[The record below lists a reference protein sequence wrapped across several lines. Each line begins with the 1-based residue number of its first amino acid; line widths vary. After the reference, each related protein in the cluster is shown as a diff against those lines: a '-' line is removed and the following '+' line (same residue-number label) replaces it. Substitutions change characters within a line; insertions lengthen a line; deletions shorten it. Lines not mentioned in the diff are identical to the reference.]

1 MGDTTAQRGYQ
12 IHEFA
17 RLTGLTVRALQ
28 HYDHLGLLK
37 PVRSRAGHRTYSDQD
52 LQGLVQIL
60 ALKSVGVPLR
70 QIAALRRSGGPGLAR
85 ALHMQRAVLERR
97 KPLLDKAIT
106 AIQNVE
112 LALEKG
118 QEADPAALRSLIE
131 AVGPQEDLPPG
142 LDDAPIRAAAPP
154 TPRTPDRNE
163 LRRRWQQLL
172 ADVEHVVETRSRGA
186 GGPGDRR
193 TLGGAA
199 AGAGGQRRGAGCAAR
214 EERRAAGIGRADA
227 RQRHT
232 GRTGLGVRGKGARRA
247 QPRRRRG
254 DQFRAGNDGLG
265 PLSTS
270 STFLNRSAC
279 ENGFNR
285 KG

>member
-1 MGDTTAQRGYQ
+1 MGDTTVQRGYQ

-52 LQGLVQIL
+52 LQALVQIL

-112 LALEKG
+112 LALENG

-131 AVGPQEDLPPG
+131 AVGPQEDMPPG
-142 LDDAPIRAAAPP
+142 FEEPARAAAPP
-154 TPRTPDRNE
+154 SPRTPDRGE

-172 ADVEHVVETRSRGA
+172 ADVEHVVETDPASPEAQAVA
-186 GGPGDRR
+186 GRWVELMQELAGNAAALDAQLVKSAG
-193 TLGGAA
+193 LLGAA
-199 AGAGGQRRGAGCAAR
+199 ARVHANGTPAERAWEFVGKALAAR
-214 EERRAAGIGRADA
+214 SHTATAGLSS
-227 RQRHT
+227 
-232 GRTGLGVRGKGARRA
+232 GLGSSE
-247 QPRRRRG
+247 P
-254 DQFRAGNDGLG
+254 GN
-265 PLSTS
+265 
-270 STFLNRSAC
+270 
-279 ENGFNR
+279 
-285 KG
+285 

>member
-1 MGDTTAQRGYQ
+1 MSDTPGARGYQ

-97 KPLLDKAIT
+97 RPLLEKAIT

-118 QEADPAALRSLIE
+118 EEADPATLRSLIE
-131 AVGPQEDLPPG
+131 AVGPQEDVSPS
-142 LDDAPIRAAAPP
+142 LDDSPAQAVAPSAP
-154 TPRTPDRNE
+154 RMPDRME

-172 ADVEHVVETRSRGA
+172 DDVAMVADTDPAGPEAQRIAGRWVDLLQELAGSGA
-186 GGPGDRR
+186 ALDAQLVKSAGV
-193 TLGGAA
+193 LGAA
-199 AGAGGQRRGAGCAAR
+199 ARTHSNGTPA
-214 EERRAAGIGRADA
+214 ERAWEFVGKALSVRRADA
-227 RQRHT
+227 SS
-232 GRTGLGVRGKGARRA
+232 GAE
-247 QPRRRRG
+247 
-254 DQFRAGNDGLG
+254 
-265 PLSTS
+265 
-270 STFLNRSAC
+270 RSASP
-279 ENGFNR
+279 EAPSAPR
-285 KG
+285 PPS

>member
-1 MGDTTAQRGYQ
+1 MGDSTVQRGYQ

-37 PVRSRAGHRTYSDQD
+37 PLRSRAGHRTYSDQD

-97 KPLLDKAIT
+97 RPLLEKAIT

-112 LALEKG
+112 LALENG

-131 AVGPQEDLPPG
+131 AVGPQDELPPM
-142 LDDAPIRAAAPP
+142 LDDTALREAAPP
-154 TPRTPDRNE
+154 PPRTPDRVE

-172 ADVEHVVETRSRGA
+172 ADVEHVVETDPA
-186 GGPGDRR
+186 GPEAQAIAARWVELLQELAGNAAALDAQLVKSAG
-193 TLGGAA
+193 LLGAA
-199 AGAGGQRRGAGCAAR
+199 ARVHANGAPAERAWEFVGKALAAR
-214 EERRAAGIGRADA
+214 GRDAAGNGAA
-227 RQRHT
+227 R
-232 GRTGLGVRGKGARRA
+232 
-247 QPRRRRG
+247 
-254 DQFRAGNDGLG
+254 FSSG
-265 PLSTS
+265 PGTIDREL
-270 STFLNRSAC
+270 
-279 ENGFNR
+279 
-285 KG
+285 

>member
-1 MGDTTAQRGYQ
+1 MSDSTGVRGYQ

-52 LQGLVQIL
+52 LQALVQIL

-97 KPLLDKAIT
+97 RPLLEKAIT

-118 QEADPAALRSLIE
+118 EEADPAALRSLIE
-131 AVGPQEDLPPG
+131 AVGPHEDTPPR
-142 LDDAPIRAAAPP
+142 LDGGPAEAVAPSA
-154 TPRTPDRNE
+154 PRTPDRME

-172 ADVEHVVETRSRGA
+172 DDVVQVAHTDPAGPDAQAIAGRWVALLQELAGTGGA
-186 GGPGDRR
+186 LDAQLIKSAGV
-193 TLGGAA
+193 LGAA
-199 AGAGGQRRGAGCAAR
+199 ARTHSNGTPAERAWEFVGRALAAR
-214 EERRAAGIGRADA
+214 GGESASS
-227 RQRHT
+227 
-232 GRTGLGVRGKGARRA
+232 GLA
-247 QPRRRRG
+247 PS
-254 DQFRAGNDGLG
+254 D
-265 PLSTS
+265 
-270 STFLNRSAC
+270 
-279 ENGFNR
+279 
-285 KG
+285 

>member
-1 MGDTTAQRGYQ
+1 MGDSTVRRGYQ

-97 KPLLDKAIT
+97 RPMLEKEIT

-112 LALEKG
+112 LALENG

-131 AVGPQEDLPPG
+131 AVGPQEDQPHG
-142 LDDAPIRAAAPP
+142 LEDTPHREAAPP
-154 TPRTPDRNE
+154 PPRTPDRNE

-172 ADVEHVVETRSRGA
+172 GDVEHVVETDPA
-186 GGPGDRR
+186 GPEAQAIAARWVELLQELAGNAAALDAQLVKSAG
-193 TLGGAA
+193 LLGAA
-199 AGAGGQRRGAGCAAR
+199 ARVHANGAPAERAWEFVGKALAARGRDGAGNG
-214 EERRAAGIGRADA
+214 AAGFSSGPG
-227 RQRHT
+227 T
-232 GRTGLGVRGKGARRA
+232 L
-247 QPRRRRG
+247 
-254 DQFRAGNDGLG
+254 DQ
-265 PLSTS
+265 
-270 STFLNRSAC
+270 
-279 ENGFNR
+279 
-285 KG
+285 

>member
-1 MGDTTAQRGYQ
+1 MGDSTGRGYQ

-52 LQGLVQIL
+52 LQALVQIL

-97 KPLLDKAIT
+97 RPLLEKAIT

-112 LALEKG
+112 LALENG

-131 AVGPQEDLPPG
+131 AVGPHEDMPLG
-142 LDDAPIRAAAPP
+142 LDDTPAREVVPP
-154 TPRTPDRNE
+154 PPRTPDRTE
-163 LRRRWQQLL
+163 LRRRWQSLL
-172 ADVEHVVETRSRGA
+172 ADVEQVVDTDPA
-186 GGPGDRR
+186 GPAAQAIAGRWISLLEELAGN
-193 TLGGAA
+193 AA
-199 AGAGGQRRGAGCAAR
+199 ALDAQLVKSAGLLGSAARTHANGTPAERAWEFVGKALNARTDTARRG
-214 EERRAAGIGRADA
+214 EP
-227 RQRHT
+227 
-232 GRTGLGVRGKGARRA
+232 GL
-247 QPRRRRG
+247 
-254 DQFRAGNDGLG
+254 
-265 PLSTS
+265 S
-270 STFLNRSAC
+270 SAPGTTEPTTEL
-279 ENGFNR
+279 
-285 KG
+285 

>member
-1 MGDTTAQRGYQ
+1 MSETPGVRGYQ

-52 LQGLVQIL
+52 LQALVQIL

-97 KPLLDKAIT
+97 RPLLEKAIT

-112 LALEKG
+112 IALEKG
-118 QEADPAALRSLIE
+118 EEADPATLRSLIE
-131 AVGPQEDLPPG
+131 AVGPQEEGPPV
-142 LDDAPIRAAAPP
+142 LDDGPDPAVAPL
-154 TPRTPDRNE
+154 TPRTPDRME

-172 ADVEHVVETRSRGA
+172 DDVAMVVDTDPAGPEAQEIAGRWVDLLQELAGSGA
-186 GGPGDRR
+186 ALDAQLVKSAGV
-193 TLGGAA
+193 LGAA
-199 AGAGGQRRGAGCAAR
+199 ARTHSNGTPAERAWEFVGKALSVRKAAPNSGG
-214 EERRAAGIGRADA
+214 D
-227 RQRHT
+227 
-232 GRTGLGVRGKGARRA
+232 
-247 QPRRRRG
+247 
-254 DQFRAGNDGLG
+254 
-265 PLSTS
+265 
-270 STFLNRSAC
+270 RSAPTP
-279 ENGFNR
+279 EEP
-285 KG
+285 

>member
-1 MGDTTAQRGYQ
+1 MSDSPGARGYQ

-52 LQGLVQIL
+52 LQALVQIL

-97 KPLLDKAIT
+97 RPLLEKAIT

-118 QEADPAALRSLIE
+118 EEADPATLRSLIE
-131 AVGPQEDLPPG
+131 AVGPQEDGPPS
-142 LDDAPIRAAAPP
+142 LDENAAEALAAPMA
-154 TPRTPDRNE
+154 RTPDRLE
-163 LRRRWQQLL
+163 LRRRWQALLDDVVLVADTDPAGPEAQAIAQRWVDLLQELAGSGAALDAQL
-172 ADVEHVVETRSRGA
+172 VKSA
-186 GGPGDRR
+186 GV
-193 TLGGAA
+193 LGAA
-199 AGAGGQRRGAGCAAR
+199 ARTHSNGTPAERAWEFVGRALAAR
-214 EERRAAGIGRADA
+214 ITESTA
-227 RQRHT
+227 REASPSS
-232 GRTGLGVRGKGARRA
+232 GVPSR
-247 QPRRRRG
+247 
-254 DQFRAGNDGLG
+254 DQE
-265 PLSTS
+265 S
-270 STFLNRSAC
+270 
-279 ENGFNR
+279 
-285 KG
+285 

>member
-1 MGDTTAQRGYQ
+1 MSDSTGVRAYQ

-52 LQGLVQIL
+52 LQALVQIL

-85 ALHMQRAVLERR
+85 ALHMQRVVLERR
-97 KPLLDKAIT
+97 RPLLEKAIT

-118 QEADPAALRSLIE
+118 EEADPATLRSLIE
-131 AVGPQEDLPPG
+131 AVGPQEDTPPR
-142 LDDAPIRAAAPP
+142 LDDSLSEIAEPP
-154 TPRTPDRNE
+154 APRTPDRLE

-172 ADVEHVVETRSRGA
+172 DDVAQVAHSNPAGPEAQAIAQRWVELLEELAGSGAALDAQLIRSA
-186 GGPGDRR
+186 G
-193 TLGGAA
+193 LLGAA
-199 AGAGGQRRGAGCAAR
+199 ARTHSNGTPAERAWEFVGRALAARGAETPAAGGGSVVSSGAT
-214 EERRAAGIGRADA
+214 
-227 RQRHT
+227 QT
-232 GRTGLGVRGKGARRA
+232 
-247 QPRRRRG
+247 
-254 DQFRAGNDGLG
+254 DQE
-265 PLSTS
+265 P
-270 STFLNRSAC
+270 
-279 ENGFNR
+279 
-285 KG
+285 

>member
-1 MGDTTAQRGYQ
+1 MSDSTGARGYQ

-52 LQGLVQIL
+52 LQALVQIL

-97 KPLLDKAIT
+97 RPLLEKAIT

-118 QEADPAALRSLIE
+118 EEADPATLRTLIE
-131 AVGPQEDLPPG
+131 AVGPQEDVPPS
-142 LDDAPIRAAAPP
+142 LDDNAEMLAPP
-154 TPRTPDRNE
+154 APRTPDRAD
-163 LRRRWQQLL
+163 LRRRWQLLLDDVVVVADTDPAGPQAQAIARRWVDLLQELAGSGAALDAQL
-172 ADVEHVVETRSRGA
+172 VKSA
-186 GGPGDRR
+186 GV
-193 TLGGAA
+193 LGAA
-199 AGAGGQRRGAGCAAR
+199 ARRHSNGTPAERAWEFVGRALAAR
-214 EERRAAGIGRADA
+214 STENSVVSSERP
-227 RQRHT
+227 
-232 GRTGLGVRGKGARRA
+232 V
-247 QPRRRRG
+247 
-254 DQFRAGNDGLG
+254 DQE
-265 PLSTS
+265 S
-270 STFLNRSAC
+270 
-279 ENGFNR
+279 
-285 KG
+285 

>member
-1 MGDTTAQRGYQ
+1 MGDSTVQRGYQ

-52 LQGLVQIL
+52 LQALVQIL

-97 KPLLDKAIT
+97 RPLLEKAIT

-112 LALEKG
+112 LALENG

-131 AVGPQEDLPPG
+131 AVGPQDDVPAV
-142 LDDAPIRAAAPP
+142 LDDAPIRVAAPS
-154 TPRTPDRNE
+154 PRTPDRGE

-172 ADVEHVVETRSRGA
+172 ADVEHVAETDPA
-186 GGPGDRR
+186 GPEAQAIAARWVDLLQELAGNAAALDAQLVKSAG
-193 TLGGAA
+193 LLGAA
-199 AGAGGQRRGAGCAAR
+199 ARVHANGAPAERAWEFVGKALAAR
-214 EERRAAGIGRADA
+214 GRDAAGAAAPSPSLIM
-227 RQRHT
+227 
-232 GRTGLGVRGKGARRA
+232 
-247 QPRRRRG
+247 
-254 DQFRAGNDGLG
+254 
-265 PLSTS
+265 S
-270 STFLNRSAC
+270 
-279 ENGFNR
+279 
-285 KG
+285 

>member
-1 MGDTTAQRGYQ
+1 MSDSTSLRGYQ

-52 LQGLVQIL
+52 LQALVQIL

-97 KPLLDKAIT
+97 RPLLEKAIT

-118 QEADPAALRSLIE
+118 EEADPAALRSLIE
-131 AVGPQEDLPPG
+131 AVGPQEDVPPS
-142 LDDAPIRAAAPP
+142 LDDNPDQALAAPA
-154 TPRTPDRNE
+154 PRTPDRVE

-172 ADVEHVVETRSRGA
+172 DDVASVADTDPAGPEAQAIAHRWVDLLQELAGSGA
-186 GGPGDRR
+186 ALDAQLVKSAGV
-193 TLGGAA
+193 LGAA
-199 AGAGGQRRGAGCAAR
+199 ARTHSNGTPA
-214 EERRAAGIGRADA
+214 ERAWEFVGRALA
-227 RQRHT
+227 
-232 GRTGLGVRGKGARRA
+232 VRIGEG
-247 QPRRRRG
+247 G
-254 DQFRAGNDGLG
+254 G
-265 PLSTS
+265 PPASSGSTP
-270 STFLNRSAC
+270 TNQ
-279 ENGFNR
+279 EP
-285 KG
+285 

>member
-1 MGDTTAQRGYQ
+1 MGDSTIRRGYQ

-52 LQGLVQIL
+52 LQALVQIL

-97 KPLLDKAIT
+97 KPLLEKAIT

-112 LALEKG
+112 LALENG

-131 AVGPQEDLPPG
+131 AVGPQEDMPG
-142 LDDAPIRAAAPP
+142 VLDDTVPLREAAPP
-154 TPRTPDRNE
+154 PAPDAGSFRAPPP
-163 LRRRWQQLL
+163 LAAAARRCR
-172 ADVEHVVETRSRGA
+172 ACRGNRSGRSRGSGHRRPV
-186 GGPGDRR
+186 GG
-193 TLGGAA
+193 TA
-199 AGAGGQRRGAGCAAR
+199 AGTGRQCRGTRRAAR
-214 EERRAAGIGRADA
+214 EERRSARVRRSDA
-227 RQRHT
+227 RQWHA
-232 GRTGLGVRGKGARRA
+232 GRAGVGVRGKSAGREG
-247 QPRRRRG
+247 PR
-254 DQFRAGNDGLG
+254 RAGNGAAGLSSG
-265 PLSTS
+265 PGTTEPEL
-270 STFLNRSAC
+270 
-279 ENGFNR
+279 
-285 KG
+285 

>member
-1 MGDTTAQRGYQ
+1 MSDHTGRGYQ

-52 LQGLVQIL
+52 LQALVQIL

-97 KPLLDKAIT
+97 RPLLERAIT

-118 QEADPAALRSLIE
+118 EEADPAALRSLIE
-131 AVGPQEDLPPG
+131 AVGPQEETPPR
-142 LDDAPIRAAAPP
+142 LDDSQAEAVEPAA
-154 TPRTPDRNE
+154 PRTPDRME

-172 ADVEHVVETRSRGA
+172 DDVAQVAHTDPAGPEAQQMAGRWISLLQELAGSGA
-186 GGPGDRR
+186 AVDAQLIKSAGV
-193 TLGGAA
+193 LGAA
-199 AGAGGQRRGAGCAAR
+199 ARTHSNGTPAEHAWEFVGRALAAR
-214 EERRAAGIGRADA
+214 GGESVSSGPVPA
-227 RQRHT
+227 RE
-232 GRTGLGVRGKGARRA
+232 
-247 QPRRRRG
+247 P
-254 DQFRAGNDGLG
+254 
-265 PLSTS
+265 
-270 STFLNRSAC
+270 
-279 ENGFNR
+279 
-285 KG
+285 

>member
-1 MGDTTAQRGYQ
+1 MSDTTGARGYQ

-52 LQGLVQIL
+52 LQALVQIL

-97 KPLLDKAIT
+97 RPLLEKAIT

-118 QEADPAALRSLIE
+118 EEADPATLRSLIE
-131 AVGPQEDLPPG
+131 AVGPQEEVPS
-142 LDDAPIRAAAPP
+142 LDENAAQALAPP
-154 TPRTPDRNE
+154 MPRTPDRVE
-163 LRRRWQQLL
+163 LRRRWQALLDDVALVVDTDPAGPEAQAIARRWVDMLQELAGNGAALDAQL
-172 ADVEHVVETRSRGA
+172 VKSA
-186 GGPGDRR
+186 GV
-193 TLGGAA
+193 LGAA
-199 AGAGGQRRGAGCAAR
+199 ARAHSNGTPAERAWEFVGRALAVRMTDGAAR
-214 EERRAAGIGRADA
+214 AAAPSSVPG
-227 RQRHT
+227 
-232 GRTGLGVRGKGARRA
+232 
-247 QPRRRRG
+247 PM
-254 DQFRAGNDGLG
+254 DQD
-265 PLSTS
+265 S
-270 STFLNRSAC
+270 
-279 ENGFNR
+279 
-285 KG
+285 

>member
-1 MGDTTAQRGYQ
+1 MGDMTAARGYQ

-52 LQGLVQIL
+52 LQALVQIL

-97 KPLLDKAIT
+97 RPMLEKAIT

-112 LALEKG
+112 LALESG

-131 AVGPQEDLPPG
+131 AVGPHEEPPAL
-142 LDDAPIRAAAPP
+142 LDDASPLRDIPPP
-154 TPRTPDRNE
+154 TPRTPDRGD
-163 LRRRWQQLL
+163 LRRRWQQLF
-172 ADVEHVVETRSRGA
+172 ADVEAVAETDPA
-186 GGPGDRR
+186 GPQAQGIARR
-193 TLGGAA
+193 WVDLLQELAGSAAALDAQLVKSAGLLGAA
-199 AGAGGQRRGAGCAAR
+199 ARTHSNGTPAERAWEFVGKALAAR
-214 EERRAAGIGRADA
+214 SLNAAAA
-227 RQRHT
+227 S
-232 GRTGLGVRGKGARRA
+232 GALSSET
-247 QPRRRRG
+247 PKPS
-254 DQFRAGNDGLG
+254 DQE
-265 PLSTS
+265 S
-270 STFLNRSAC
+270 
-279 ENGFNR
+279 
-285 KG
+285 

>member
-1 MGDTTAQRGYQ
+1 MGDTTGARGYQ

-52 LQGLVQIL
+52 LQALVQIL

-97 KPLLDKAIT
+97 RPLLEKAIT

-118 QEADPAALRSLIE
+118 EEADPVALRSLIE
-131 AVGPQEDLPPG
+131 AVGPQEDPLPG
-142 LDDAPIRAAAPP
+142 LDDGVAESMTPAV
-154 TPRTPDRNE
+154 PRTPDRVE
-163 LRRRWQQLL
+163 MRRRWQQLL
-172 ADVEHVVETRSRGA
+172 DDVAEVSHTDPAGPDAQAMAQRWIDLLQELAGSGAALDAQLVKSAGVLGAAARTHSNGTPAERAWEFVGRALAARGLE
-186 GGPGDRR
+186 G
-193 TLGGAA
+193 GGAA
-199 AGAGGQRRGAGCAAR
+199 ALSSGASPRGQ
-214 EERRAAGIGRADA
+214 E
-227 RQRHT
+227 
-232 GRTGLGVRGKGARRA
+232 
-247 QPRRRRG
+247 
-254 DQFRAGNDGLG
+254 
-265 PLSTS
+265 S
-270 STFLNRSAC
+270 
-279 ENGFNR
+279 
-285 KG
+285 

>member
-1 MGDTTAQRGYQ
+1 MGDSTVRRGYQ

-85 ALHMQRAVLERR
+85 ALHMQRASLERR
-97 KPLLDKAIT
+97 RPLLEKAIT

-112 LALEKG
+112 LALENG

-131 AVGPQEDLPPG
+131 AVGPQDDLPPVLG
-142 LDDAPIRAAAPP
+142 DTPLREAAPA
-154 TPRTPDRNE
+154 PRTPDRSE

-172 ADVEHVVETRSRGA
+172 ADVEHVVETDPA
-186 GGPGDRR
+186 GPEAQAIAARWVELLQELAGNAAALDAQLVKSAG
-193 TLGGAA
+193 LLGAA
-199 AGAGGQRRGAGCAAR
+199 ARVHANGAPAERAWEFVGKALAARGRDGAGNG
-214 EERRAAGIGRADA
+214 AAGFSSGPG
-227 RQRHT
+227 T
-232 GRTGLGVRGKGARRA
+232 L
-247 QPRRRRG
+247 
-254 DQFRAGNDGLG
+254 DQ
-265 PLSTS
+265 
-270 STFLNRSAC
+270 
-279 ENGFNR
+279 
-285 KG
+285 

>member
-1 MGDTTAQRGYQ
+1 MSDTPGARGYQ

-52 LQGLVQIL
+52 LQALVQIL

-97 KPLLDKAIT
+97 RPLLEKAIT

-118 QEADPAALRSLIE
+118 EEADPATLRRLIE
-131 AVGPQEDLPPG
+131 AVGPQEDIPPR
-142 LDDAPIRAAAPP
+142 LDEGPAQAAAAPVS
-154 TPRTPDRNE
+154 RTPDRVE

-172 ADVEHVVETRSRGA
+172 DDVTTVADTDPAGPEAQAIARRWVDLLQELAGTGA
-186 GGPGDRR
+186 ALDAQLVKSAGV
-193 TLGGAA
+193 LGAA
-199 AGAGGQRRGAGCAAR
+199 ARTHSNGTPAERAWEFVGKALAAR
-214 EERRAAGIGRADA
+214 TADGAAASA
-227 RQRHT
+227 
-232 GRTGLGVRGKGARRA
+232 AA
-247 QPRRRRG
+247 PPE
-254 DQFRAGNDGLG
+254 AGPED
-265 PLSTS
+265 T
-270 STFLNRSAC
+270 A
-279 ENGFNR
+279 
-285 KG
+285 

>member
-1 MGDTTAQRGYQ
+1 MGDTTGTRGYQ

-17 RLTGLTVRALQ
+17 KLTGLTVRALQ

-37 PVRSRAGHRTYSDQD
+37 PVRSRAGHRTYSDHD
-52 LQGLVQIL
+52 LQALVQIL

-97 KPLLDKAIT
+97 RPLLDKAIT

-118 QEADPAALRSLIE
+118 EEADPVVLRSLIE

-142 LDDAPIRAAAPP
+142 LDDSSVEAAGPIVA
-154 TPRTPDRNE
+154 RTPDRVE

-172 ADVEHVVETRSRGA
+172 DDVAQVSHTDPAGPDAQAMAQRWIDLLQELAGSGA
-186 GGPGDRR
+186 ALDAQLVKSAGV
-193 TLGGAA
+193 LGAA
-199 AGAGGQRRGAGCAAR
+199 ARTHSNGTPAERAWEFVGRALAAR
-214 EERRAAGIGRADA
+214 GGEGSEAA
-227 RQRHT
+227 
-232 GRTGLGVRGKGARRA
+232 LSS
-247 QPRRRRG
+247 
-254 DQFRAGNDGLG
+254 G
-265 PLSTS
+265 PSPTNPES
-270 STFLNRSAC
+270 
-279 ENGFNR
+279 
-285 KG
+285 

>member
-1 MGDTTAQRGYQ
+1 MSDSTGARGYQ

-52 LQGLVQIL
+52 LQALVQIL

-97 KPLLDKAIT
+97 RPLLEKAIT

-118 QEADPAALRSLIE
+118 EEADPATLRSLIE
-131 AVGPQEDLPPG
+131 AVGPQEDVPAG
-142 LDDAPIRAAAPP
+142 LDDDAAESTAAPM
-154 TPRTPDRNE
+154 PRTPDRLE
-163 LRRRWQQLL
+163 LRRRWQELLDDVVRVVDADPAGPEAQTIARRWVELLQELAGSGAALDAQLVKSAVL
-172 ADVEHVVETRSRGA
+172 
-186 GGPGDRR
+186 
-193 TLGGAA
+193 LGAA
-199 AGAGGQRRGAGCAAR
+199 ARTHSDGTPAERAWEFVGRALAAR
-214 EERRAAGIGRADA
+214 SEAGAAPPVSSGSA
-227 RQRHT
+227 
-232 GRTGLGVRGKGARRA
+232 
-247 QPRRRRG
+247 P
-254 DQFRAGNDGLG
+254 AGQV
-265 PLSTS
+265 P
-270 STFLNRSAC
+270 
-279 ENGFNR
+279 
-285 KG
+285 

>member
-1 MGDTTAQRGYQ
+1 MGDTTDARGYQ

-52 LQGLVQIL
+52 LQALVQIL

-97 KPLLDKAIT
+97 RPLLEKAIT

-118 QEADPAALRSLIE
+118 EEADPATLRSLIE

-142 LDDAPIRAAAPP
+142 LDDGPAEAAQPAAP
-154 TPRTPDRNE
+154 RMPDRME

-172 ADVEHVVETRSRGA
+172 DDVAQVAHTDPAGPDAQAMAQRWVDLLQELAGSGA
-186 GGPGDRR
+186 ALDAQLVKSAGM
-193 TLGGAA
+193 LGAA
-199 AGAGGQRRGAGCAAR
+199 ARTHSNGTPAERAWEFVGKALAAR
-214 EERRAAGIGRADA
+214 GTESGGALAPSSGSTP
-227 RQRHT
+227 T
-232 GRTGLGVRGKGARRA
+232 G
-247 QPRRRRG
+247 
-254 DQFRAGNDGLG
+254 
-265 PLSTS
+265 S
-270 STFLNRSAC
+270 
-279 ENGFNR
+279 
-285 KG
+285 